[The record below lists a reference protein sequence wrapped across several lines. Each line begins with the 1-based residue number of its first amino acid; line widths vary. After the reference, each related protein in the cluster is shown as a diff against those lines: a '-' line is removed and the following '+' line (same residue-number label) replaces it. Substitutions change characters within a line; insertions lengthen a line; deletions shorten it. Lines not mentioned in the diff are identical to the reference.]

1 MTITGLKAKKRKNP
15 DPTDADTHLP
25 GFPDAE

>member
-1 MTITGLKAKKRKNP
+1 MTITGLKAKELEELNP
-15 DPTDADTHLP
+15 TGADTHLP